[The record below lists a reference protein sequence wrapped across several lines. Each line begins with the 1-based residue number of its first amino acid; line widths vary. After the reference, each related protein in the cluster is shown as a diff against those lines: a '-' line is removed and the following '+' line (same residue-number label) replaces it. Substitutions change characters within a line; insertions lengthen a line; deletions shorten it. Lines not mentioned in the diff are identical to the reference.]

1 MNQIKTKRLVLKKP
15 TKKINKKSIVSKIG
29 DWEVAKWLSDVPYP
43 YTEQKAEEWLN
54 NINYDDLLFSIF
66 RNNSLIGGVGL
77 SLEEDNDLDL
87 GFWIG
92 RDQWGKGYAT
102 EAAMGLIQYA
112 KKEFN
117 FKQIKACYIKGNT
130 GSSNVLRKLGFEE
143 IGKCEEYFLSR
154 KKKMPCIKL
163 LLKFDTK

>member
-15 TKKINKKSIVSKIG
+15 SKKINKKLIVSQIG
-29 DWEVAKWLSDVPYP
+29 DWEVAKWLSGVPYP

-77 SLEEDNDLDL
+77 SLEEDNDWDL

-92 RDQWGKGYAT
+92 RGHWDKGYAT

-112 KKEFN
+112 QKELN
-117 FKQIKACYIKGNT
+117 FKQINACYIKGNT
-130 GSSNVLRKLGFEE
+130 GSSNV
-143 IGKCEEYFLSR
+143 
-154 KKKMPCIKL
+154 
-163 LLKFDTK
+163 

>member
-15 TKKINKKSIVSKIG
+15 TKKINKKLIVSQIG

-54 NINYDDLLFSIF
+54 NINDDDLLFSIF

-92 RDQWGKGYAT
+92 RDHWGKGYAT
-102 EAAMGLIQYA
+102 EAAMGLIKYTQ
-112 KKEFN
+112 KEFN

-143 IGKCEEYFLSR
+143 IGECKEYFLSR
-154 KKKMPCIKL
+154 KKTMPCIKL
-163 LLKFDTK
+163 LLKFGLV

>member
-15 TKKINKKSIVSKIG
+15 TKKTNKKLIVSQIG
-29 DWEVAKWLSDVPYP
+29 DWEVAKWLSGVPYP

-54 NINYDDLLFSIF
+54 NINDDDLLFSIF

-77 SLEEDNDLDL
+77 SLEEDNDWDL

-92 RDQWGKGYAT
+92 RGHWGKGYAT
-102 EAAMGLIQYA
+102 EAAMALIQYVN
-112 KKEFN
+112 KGFN
-117 FKQIKACYIKGNT
+117 LKQINACYIKGNT
-130 GSSNVLRKLGFEE
+130 GSSNVLMKLGFKETGE
-143 IGKCEEYFLSR
+143 CEVYFLSR
-154 KKKMPCIKL
+154 KKTMACIKL

>member
-15 TKKINKKSIVSKIG
+15 TKKINTKSIVSHIG

-54 NINYDDLLFSIF
+54 NINHDDLTFSIF
-66 RNNSLIGGVGL
+66 MNDSLIGGVGV

-92 RDQWGKGYAT
+92 KNHWGKGYAT
-102 EAAMGLIQYA
+102 EAAIGLIQYV
-112 KKEFN
+112 KEETN
-117 FKQIKACYIKGNT
+117 FKQITACYIKGNT
-130 GSSNVLRKLGFEE
+130 GSSNVLKKLGFEE
-143 IGKCEEYFLSR
+143 IGECEEYFLSR
-154 KKKMPCIKL
+154 KKTMSCIKL
-163 LLKFDTK
+163 LLKFGLV

>member
-15 TKKINKKSIVSKIG
+15 TKKTNKKLIVSQIG
-29 DWEVAKWLSDVPYP
+29 DWEVAKWLSGVPYP

-54 NINYDDLLFSIF
+54 NINDDDLLFSIF

-92 RDQWGKGYAT
+92 RGHWGKGYAT
-102 EAAMGLIQYA
+102 EAAMALIQYA

-130 GSSNVLRKLGFEE
+130 GSSNVLMKLGFKE
-143 IGKCEEYFLSR
+143 IGECEEYFLSR
-154 KKKMPCIKL
+154 KKTMVCIKL
-163 LLKFDTK
+163 LLKFGTK

>member
-15 TKKINKKSIVSKIG
+15 TKKTNKKLIVSQIG
-29 DWEVAKWLSDVPYP
+29 DWEVAKWLSGVPYP

-54 NINYDDLLFSIF
+54 NINEDDLLFSIF

-92 RDQWGKGYAT
+92 RGHWGKGYAT
-102 EAAMGLIQYA
+102 EAAMALIQYVN
-112 KKEFN
+112 KEFN
-117 FKQIKACYIKGNT
+117 LKQINACYIKGNT
-130 GSSNVLRKLGFEE
+130 GSSNVLMKLGFQE
-143 IGKCEEYFLSR
+143 IGECEVYFLSR
-154 KKKMPCIKL
+154 KKTMSCIKL

>member
-15 TKKINKKSIVSKIG
+15 TKKRNKKLIVSQIG
-29 DWEVAKWLSDVPYP
+29 DWEIAKWLSGVPYP

-54 NINYDDLLFSIF
+54 NINDDDLLFSIF

-92 RDQWGKGYAT
+92 RDHWGKGYAT
-102 EAAMGLIQYA
+102 EAAMGLIKYTQ
-112 KKEFN
+112 KEFN

-143 IGKCEEYFLSR
+143 IGECEEYFLSR
-154 KKKMPCIKL
+154 KKTMSCIKL
-163 LLKFDTK
+163 LLKFGLV